1 MDSAD
6 REERRKLAAE
16 SARKHLAEG
25 TWPEVMAVF
34 GYLNPRA
41 PKVPEQEFARL
52 KTFYEQ
58 AKCPNIAA
66 VVELVRLKEQ
76 EAGVTISFNL
86 SLRRRSVPGEAPEP
100 TSENAQLFFSCPD
113 ILVGTR
119 RGVEGAAVWF
129 KNFSE
134 AIPQLAPESIQM
146 MDKIFGEALVLLKG
160 PSRKSTVGEMMDSVL
175 SGEGKLRS
183 TPEVLKH

>member
-1 MDSAD
+1 MKEVYPMDSVD
-6 REERRKLAAE
+6 REERRKLAGE

-34 GYLNPRA
+34 GYQNTRA
-41 PKVPEQEFARL
+41 PKVPAEEFDRL
-52 KTFYEQ
+52 KALYEQ
-58 AKCPNIAA
+58 ANCPNMVAMI
-66 VVELVRLKEQ
+66 ELLRLKEQ
-76 EAGVTISFNL
+76 EAGVTMSFNL
-86 SLRRRSVPGEAPEP
+86 SLRRRMVPGEAPEA
-100 TSENAQLFFSCPD
+100 TSENAWLFFSCPD

-146 MDKIFGEALVLLKG
+146 MDKIFGEALVFLKG
-160 PSRKSTVGEMMDSVL
+160 PSHTSTVGEMMDSI
-175 SGEGKLRS
+175 RS
-183 TPEVLKH
+183 S